1 MSLDEKT
8 LKEFRDTPD
17 GALLGRDF
25 VEKYKDKYPWKIGQ
39 SYQLRELGGVSITF
53 VGSYESDN
61 EVYNTIILTGR
72 RFIEEVDDRL
82 GVAHQVYVKID
93 DPESAGTVIAQLDKE
108 IPENF
113 PFAIT
118 TKDQRAFMSAA
129 VADLRETVDFSRW
142 ILLITLGVILV
153 SVANTVSMATRDR
166 VQEFGVIRSLGFRRI
181 QVLGLVLTE
190 SVILSLVGGALGV
203 LAAAAL
209 LNAQDYYY
217 GVLGLNLLIQVTAP
231 VAVSALIVSLGVGV
245 LGGLLP
251 AIGASRLE
259 IVNSLR
265 NVD

>member
-1 MSLDEKT
+1 M
-8 LKEFRDTPD
+8 
-17 GALLGRDF
+17 
-25 VEKYKDKYPWKIGQ
+25 
-39 SYQLRELGGVSITF
+39 
-53 VGSYESDN
+53 
-61 EVYNTIILTGR
+61 
-72 RFIEEVDDRL
+72 
-82 GVAHQVYVKID
+82 KID

-108 IPENF
+108 IPEKF

-231 VAVSALIVSLGVGV
+231 VAVSALIVSLVVGV

-259 IVNSLR
+259 DRQLAPQRGLAGDLDAWACRFATTCETCSDASSGR
-265 NVD
+265 S